1 MNDLNILELLHSVCH
16 VFAADLIPTS
26 AYMMSACEEL
36 VSVGFLTE
44 GILSPSSL
52 ILEVEEIC
60 SPSGLYWGM
69 GGASSSG
76 RIHSVVA
83 CCVGVAKGLSCS
95 KTW

>member
-1 MNDLNILELLHSVCH
+1 
-16 VFAADLIPTS
+16 
-26 AYMMSACEEL
+26 MMSACEEL
-36 VSVGFLTE
+36 VNVGFLTE
-44 GILSPSSL
+44 ETLSPFSL
-52 ILEVEEIC
+52 ILEVDEIS

-76 RIHSVVA
+76 RIHSVVV